1 MSTEALLNTL
11 LLVLILA
18 GIAAVA
24 LGFAYWAYRARHD
37 RSAFVGLY
45 LLFGFPA
52 ALFLVAGLAVLVAG
66 DERLATLLLLLALG
80 FGLPLLPAFRRLVA
94 AVTPM
99 DAASPVDM
107 AGLCVLLPILA
118 VIGYT
123 SSGTL
128 GPPAEVAAIG
138 WLELGLQT
146 IFLVVVAY
154 VVVGWRVVRS
164 FPEATARLGIVPPS
178 WRALGA
184 ALAALVAAFVL
195 QAIVG
200 TVGLAVQPDISEELD
215 RVTDQLT
222 GNLQNPLGAAAIGI
236 GAGVSEEALVRGAL
250 QPRYGIVLT
259 SVLFALLHAPQYGF
273 NFAVVGLF
281 GVSLLL
287 GVLRLR
293 YGTTAAMIMHAL
305 YNFVG
310 VMIATYAA

>member
-1 MSTEALLNTL
+1 MSTDSLVN
-11 LLVLILA
+11 LLVVLLALA
-18 GIAAVA
+18 GIVAVA

-80 FGLPLLPAFRRLVA
+80 FGLPLLPPFRRLMA
-94 AVTPM
+94 ALTPM

-118 VIGYT
+118 AIGYT

-128 GPPAEVAAIG
+128 GPPETVPAVG
-138 WLELGLQT
+138 WLELGVQT
-146 IFLVVVAY
+146 LFLVVIAY

-164 FPEATARLGIVPPS
+164 FPAATARLGIVRPT
-178 WRALGA
+178 WAALGA
-184 ALAALVAAFVL
+184 ALAALLAAFIF
-195 QAIVG
+195 QAVV
-200 TVGLAVQPDISEELD
+200 TAVGLAVQPGISEELD

-236 GAGVSEEALVRGAL
+236 GAGVGEEALVRGAL
-250 QPRYGIVLT
+250 QPRYGIMLT
-259 SVLFALLHAPQYGF
+259 SILFALLHAPQYGF

-287 GVLRLR
+287 GFLRIR
-293 YGTTAAMIMHAL
+293 FGTTAAMIMHAL

-310 VMIATYAA
+310 VMLATYA